1 MTAWE
6 FQDGGVEREARAG
19 RERTPAYVHYHD
31 IIPAHGDQ
39 WAAGLDIIVDSTG
52 HSVQIDQRLT
62 GDDGVGVK
70 RL

>member
-19 RERTPAYVHYHD
+19 GERTPAYVHYHD

-39 WAAGLDIIVDSTG
+39 WAAGLDLIIDSTG
-52 HSVQIDQRLT
+52 SNFRVEQRLT
-62 GDDGVGVK
+62 DQDGREVQ